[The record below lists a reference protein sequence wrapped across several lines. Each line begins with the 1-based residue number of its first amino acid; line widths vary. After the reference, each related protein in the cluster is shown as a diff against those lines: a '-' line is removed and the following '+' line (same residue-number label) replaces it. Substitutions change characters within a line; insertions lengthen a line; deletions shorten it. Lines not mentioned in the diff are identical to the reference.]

1 MIGKYQRFEIIDE
14 CSCSRAVAPHD
25 HAPHQGM
32 KYYEISKRKSYGLRS
47 FVVRLCGAASKRKA
61 SRITWSLHLGPRIAT
76 ALMLSGLVSR
86 ELDAAERRQRW
97 RALLPIDNWELRCST
112 LSEKKKGERKESA
125 HLVCVSVA
133 LQETWIH
140 NPWYNVWKCNVTL
153 AGPCDRSELGR
164 INQFIIS

>member
-97 RALLPIDNWELRCST
+97 RALLPTDNWELRCST
-112 LSEKKKGERKESA
+112 LSEKKKGKERKA
-125 HLVCVSVA
+125 RTWSVYPSQYRRHEFTIHDTMFGSVTWPWLA
-133 LQETWIH
+133 LAIGQNWAE
-140 NPWYNVWKCNVTL
+140 
-153 AGPCDRSELGR
+153 
-164 INQFIIS
+164 